1 VRVDPAIGA
10 AGDVDTAIVVL
21 RFANGCLGTID
32 NSRQAVYGYDQR
44 VEVFGSAGMIAAG
57 NNTANQ
63 AALSDAQGV
72 HAALP
77 LYFFVERYVDSYIAE
92 LSAFIRCVQ
101 EDTPPPVTGLDG
113 RIPVQIGYA
122 AQKSLVEGRPVRI

>member
-1 VRVDPAIGA
+1 
-10 AGDVDTAIVVL
+10 
-21 RFANGCLGTID
+21 
-32 NSRQAVYGYDQR
+32 
-44 VEVFGSAGMIAAG
+44 
-57 NNTANQ
+57 
-63 AALSDAQGV
+63 V
-72 HAALP
+72 HGALP

-101 EDTPPPVTGLDG
+101 EDTLPPVTGLDG